1 MASCKRRGEDTA
13 PWSLDVLRP
22 RRSRTN
28 GAQHTSPGQA
38 RVAGAALGSKPKS
51 GSRPIGALG
60 IVHSGGCLGRRRP
73 LAFPCTRSPCHL
85 NPRRSAPHT
94 RPRNPNLNS
103 WPPNVPSAPIGRT
116 AMGRLTQGGAREAGL
131 PWAGIPAHRWCGRG
145 HQTCKPPKLR
155 HVVAPP
161 LPAIAQRRRGG
172 GVVRMRPSFPWSFFR
187 V

>member
-1 MASCKRRGEDTA
+1 MAPGRRGSHDDSPGLPSGVVGLAFLEM
-13 PWSLDVLRP
+13 PRRKRQVVPCLDVLRP
-22 RRSRTN
+22 EGGAPTVRSIP
-28 GAQHTSPGQA
+28 AQGKPASRAPPW
-38 RVAGAALGSKPKS
+38 VSKPKAARAPS
-51 GSRPIGALG
+51 GREESFTPVVARD
-60 IVHSGGCLGRRRP
+60 GGVRWL
-73 LAFPCTRSPCHL
+73 SPARARH
-85 NPRRSAPHT
+85 
-94 RPRNPNLNS
+94 
-103 WPPNVPSAPIGRT
+103 PNVPSAPIGRT